1 MSVLIAPSILSADFS
16 NLGASVRAI
25 EAGGCDWV
33 HLDVMDGSF
42 VPPITFGAQMAS
54 ALRRVT
60 SLPLDCHLMIH
71 HPETQIESF
80 REAGVDRLTV
90 HVEACEHLHR
100 VLQEIRDSGMSCGV
114 ALNPATPVVMLEP
127 VISLVDLVLVM
138 TVNPGWGG
146 QTFLYECLEK
156 IRLVRSLSDSVYVEV
171 DGGIDEETG
180 RLAVEAGANVLVAGS
195 YTFSGDPVDRVQSL
209 REAVCGRSVLE

>member
-16 NLGASVRAI
+16 NLGAAVRAI
-25 EAGGCDWV
+25 ELGGCDWV

-54 ALRRVT
+54 ALRKVT
-60 SLPLDCHLMIH
+60 PLPLDCHLMID

-90 HVEACEHLHR
+90 HVEVCEHLHR
-100 VLQEIRDSGMSCGV
+100 VLQEIRNSGMSCGV
-114 ALNPATPVVMLEP
+114 ALNPATPVVMIEH

-156 IRLVRSLSDSVYVEV
+156 VRLVRSLSDSVYVQV
-171 DGGIDEETG
+171 DGGIDEATG

-195 YTFSGDPVDRVQSL
+195 YTFSGDPGERIQSL
-209 REAVCGRSVLE
+209 REAVCGKSVSE